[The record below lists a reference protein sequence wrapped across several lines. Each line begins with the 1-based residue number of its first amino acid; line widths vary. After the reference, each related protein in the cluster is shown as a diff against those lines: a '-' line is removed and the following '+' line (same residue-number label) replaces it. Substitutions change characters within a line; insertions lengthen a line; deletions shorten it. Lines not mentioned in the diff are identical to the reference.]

1 MATVKRQVPPPQHEQ
16 HFSKET
22 INAYNFVT
30 NFNNLQSKGVA
41 DLTMHLIPQGP
52 TSSSTE
58 HTISQILWSY
68 ETPAIYQQ
76 PHKFFKQY
84 YFI

>member
-1 MATVKRQVPPPQHEQ
+1 MATVKRQDRPPQHE
-16 HFSKET
+16 HSSKET
-22 INAYNFVT
+22 INAYNLVT
-30 NFNNLQSKGVA
+30 NFNNLQSKRVA

-52 TSSSTE
+52 MSSSTE

-76 PHKFFKQY
+76 PHKFFKQ
-84 YFI
+84 